1 MTSWIAYFNTD
12 KPNPGCTVN
21 FVEDISSGEMPPL
34 SVGDEIICLFLDES
48 SHKGKVVAGGNE
60 YDITMAKKNTL
71 FGKLEI
77 RMEVS
82 FLVPRSSRGLLF
94 RLTGLPL

>member
-60 YDITMAKKNTL
+60 YNITIGEKEYTIRQARDPDGSFL
-71 FGKLEI
+71 FGTPFQSWVI
-77 RMEVS
+77 V
-82 FLVPRSSRGLLF
+82 
-94 RLTGLPL
+94 